1 MSKSI
6 FDNINRIQT
15 GTYIF
20 RFSLLGFF
28 VVFWG
33 AIALL
38 IKINFFP
45 ASKFNGYAVFI
56 IKNLLLSIVLL
67 ISSRYMIRNDTKFA
81 NLFDKASGQV
91 KLFWLG
97 GFIVIVAIIYELIQ
111 ATLS

>member
-20 RFSLLGFF
+20 RFSLLGFL
-28 VVFWG
+28 VVFLG
-33 AIALL
+33 VIALL

-45 ASKFNGYAVFI
+45 ASKMNGYVVFI
-56 IKNLLLSIVLL
+56 ILNLLLSIILL
-67 ISSRYMIRNDTKFA
+67 ISSRYIIKNDTRFA
-81 NLFDKASGQV
+81 LLFDKASGQV

-97 GFIVIVAIIYELIQ
+97 GFTIIVAIIYELLK
-111 ATLS
+111 AMLS